1 MKETSPATEK
11 PTPTEIAPAA
21 VSLTLARLLLIA
33 WAAGA
38 VGTHVVG
45 MWVGISSVAALL
57 GAVVVVQRRKV
68 VASWLRP
75 NPRSLAL
82 GVIAAIVMVSATYF
96 LYAFLGGLL
105 PVLREHT
112 AKLYLVFQSTP
123 SALAL
128 ALLPLVILGEELV
141 WRGAMQEALEA
152 RLGLVW
158 GTLLTAGVYALAHAP
173 VGSPLLTLL
182 ALACGLYWG
191 ALRAASGSLVAP
203 LIAHLA
209 WDAAVMV
216 LWPLR

>member
-1 MKETSPATEK
+1 MKSPASAAVT
-11 PTPTEIAPAA
+11 PTPAEIAPAA
-21 VSLTLARLLLIA
+21 VSFTLARILLLA
-33 WAAGA
+33 WCLGA

-45 MWVGISSVAALL
+45 MWVGIGSAAALL

-75 NPRSLAL
+75 TPRSLAL
-82 GVIAAIVMVSATYF
+82 GVAAALVMVGATYF
-96 LYAFLGGLL
+96 LYTILGGML

-112 AKLYLVFQSTP
+112 AKLYLVLQSMP
-123 SALAL
+123 AAVAL

-152 RLGLVW
+152 RLGPVW
-158 GTLLTAGVYALAHAP
+158 GTLLTAAAYALAHAP
-173 VGSPLLTLL
+173 VGSLLLTGL

-191 ALRAASGSLVAP
+191 ALRAATGSLVAP
-203 LIAHLA
+203 LVAHLA